1 MSLAAGRISVL
12 IHYDKAAPG
21 QKGTPLLRQPIAR
34 GSVQATSLVL
44 SCPLGVHSPPRYPIW
59 RCRQPMCCSDRRQPA
74 CTNGY
79 GSPPD
84 DRRPAPT
91 EDASACCSQAHQ
103 LDSLHSHDAIGLRP
117 AAIVADADADI
128 GAESAPDREAEIARL
143 EITLLKM
150 LKRIM
155 RPVVGVTW
163 QTHLAIFADDRIAVL

>member
-12 IHYDKAAPG
+12 IHYDKAVPRT
-21 QKGTPLLRQPIAR
+21 KGDPLTKAAYCAR
-34 GSVQATSLVL
+34 VGASHEP
-44 SCPLGVHSPPRYPIW
+44 PLGVHSPPRYPIW
-59 RCRQPMCCSDRRQPA
+59 RCRQPMCCSDRRRPA

-117 AAIVADADADI
+117 AAIVADAHADVAAE
-128 GAESAPDREAEIARL
+128 GAPHRKAQIARL
-143 EITLLKM
+143 EIAFLQM
-150 LKRIM
+150 LKRIV
-155 RPVVGVTW
+155 RPVVGVAW